1 MTQESGLELIVGG
14 ESVEVSDLE
23 FTTLQ
28 EGDRRQLPN
37 ETYSGS
43 FSFTLTEDNFRE
55 GAELLAALNYPV
67 VRIDGEPYLVY
78 ETSYS
83 QTD

>member
-1 MTQESGLELIVGG
+1 MTENAGFELSVGG
-14 ESVEVSDLE
+14 TSMEVSDIE
-23 FTTLQ
+23 ITTLQ
-28 EGDRRQLPN
+28 EGARQSFSD
-37 ETYSGS
+37 ESYSGS